1 MSSGKVGEHDD
12 GSFLASGESADK
24 VTALE
29 DRPAGSPR
37 KGGKS
42 PRAKKHRASVTTGLI
57 GGLQR
62 QDQSMSSWVVGVLYF
77 KSDPGFANLKKVVSE
92 RLLAMPRFRS
102 KMVAR
107 RFPAATHFVE
117 IPVEELDLDYHFRQ
131 LFADRSISD
140 AELDS
145 WLGSMFNEF
154 KHPME
159 YPLWQMT
166 FIPRLADGRAV
177 LISNVSHVIGDGIA
191 QIEVLMR
198 MLDQPGEEAVK
209 KKASEAK
216 AAKASSGGQVKKRP
230 PPSLGPLTR
239 ARVFLGGVWEGL
251 MVVATPPDRKN
262 TLRLDDPTKPSAT
275 KRCAFSPTIDL
286 NRLKELKN
294 LYAGATINDVLIAL
308 LTMTLR
314 AYAEEV
320 GDKAMLKNK
329 VTAQFPIN
337 TRSKKEG
344 PFRNGDPRN
353 KFSYG
358 FMPFHI
364 SFKGSPSQ
372 LLWKTKRTLDKIK
385 NSPSPLV
392 QEKVSKVIARIM
404 PLKTLNA
411 QLTNVAAK
419 ATAQISNVPGP
430 QSTVYMAGTPVD
442 DMRFLLYSPLSF
454 YVGILTYDGKLS
466 CSVCLDS
473 ALADPTLIAKH
484 WMTEFER
491 FFASAKEEAKK
502 YPDGVIPRE
511 RHCFDCL

>member
-1 MSSGKVGEHDD
+1 MSGAGED
-12 GSFLASGESADK
+12 AGEGLDK
-24 VTALE
+24 VSALE

-42 PRAKKHRASVTTGLI
+42 PKAKKHRASVTTGLI

-77 KSDPGFANLKKVVSE
+77 KIDPGFANLKKVVGD

-117 IPVEELDLDYHFRQ
+117 IPLDELDMDYHFRQ
-131 LFADRSISD
+131 IFTDRAVSE
-140 AELDS
+140 AELDG

-154 KHPME
+154 DHPME
-159 YPLWQMT
+159 KPLWQMT

-177 LISNVSHVIGDGIA
+177 LISNVSHVIGDGIS

-198 MLDQPGEEAVK
+198 MLDKPGEEATAATASG
-209 KKASEAK
+209 KKA
-216 AAKASSGGQVKKRP
+216 AAPGSGGQVKKRP

-239 ARVFLGGVWEGL
+239 TRVFLGGIWEGL
-251 MVVATPPDRKN
+251 TVVASAPDRKN
-262 TLRLDDPTKPSAT
+262 TVRLDDPSKPSAT

-286 NRLKELKN
+286 DRLKELKN
-294 LYAGATINDVLIAL
+294 LYQGATINDVLITL
-308 LTMTLR
+308 LTLTLR

-337 TRSKKEG
+337 TRSKKDG
-344 PFRNGDPRN
+344 PFRNGDPHN

-364 SFKGSPSQ
+364 AHKGSPTN

-392 QEKVSKVIARIM
+392 QEKISNIIAKIM

-411 QLTNVAAK
+411 QLTNVASK

-430 QSTVYMAGTPVD
+430 QSTVYMCGVPID

-454 YVGILTYDGKLS
+454 YIGILTYDGKLS

-473 ALADPTLIAKH
+473 ALADPALIAKH
-484 WMTEFER
+484 WMTEFDK
-491 FFASAKEEAKK
+491 FFSSAKEEVKK